1 VQFELRLRRGLADG
15 TIDVCYRRWR
25 SRQVVAG
32 NRYRSVDGLVLVSA
46 VDEVD
51 DVDAIPDDD
60 VRRAGYADRAALL
73 ADLRPP
79 AEGTRLYRLEL
90 RRVDELD
97 PRTVLSESADLT
109 EEDRAEITRRLERLD
124 RFSKIGPWTMDVLRT
139 IEARPGVRAPDL
151 AASFGRETAPFK
163 LDVRK
168 LKALGLTHSLA
179 VGYRLSPRGEAYLAG
194 LSRPGPRSDGR

>member
-32 NRYRSVDGLVLVSA
+32 NRYRSAIGLVLVSA
-46 VDEVD
+46 VDVVD

-60 VRRAGYADRAALL
+60 VRRAGYADRAALV

-79 AEGTRLYRLEL
+79 AEGTTLYRLEL
-90 RRVDELD
+90 RRVDEAD
-97 PRTVLSESADLT
+97 PRTLLSESADLSD
-109 EEDRAEITRRLERLD
+109 EDRAEITRRLHRLD
-124 RFSKIGPWTMDVLRT
+124 GFSKIGPWTMDVLRV

-194 LSRPGPRSDGR
+194 LSRPGPRSAGR

>member
-1 VQFELRLRRGLADG
+1 VQFELRLRQGLVDG
-15 TIDVCYRRWR
+15 SIDVCFRRWR
-25 SRQVVAG
+25 RSQVVAG
-32 NRYRSVDGLVLVSA
+32 HRYRSMVGLVLVEE
-46 VDEVD
+46 VDVVD

-60 VRRAGYADRAALL
+60 VRRAGYADRAALV

-79 AEGTRLYRLEL
+79 AEGTTLYRLVL
-90 RRVDELD
+90 RRVDEED
-97 PRTVLSESADLT
+97 PRSVLAATADLSDA
-109 EEDRAEITRRLERLD
+109 DRAEITRRLERLD
-124 RFSKIGPWTMDVLRT
+124 RASKIGPWTMDVLRT

-168 LKALGLTHSLA
+168 LKALGLTLSLA

-194 LSRPGPRSDGR
+194 LQPPRSS